1 MPRVTKASENP
12 QRTEGV
18 GLREETAENKSCLA
32 DVDVKLLEFDAMI
45 KKLSRRK
52 PGQLIKTIASLEDL
66 HLSIL
71 HTYMTTMEQ
80 TVLYSFNV
88 KARKVD
94 VEGFLS
100 AQAAIDAI
108 KSSMDLN
115 AMNIPVE
122 YVPPDSRGNVSEDER
137 RTGPYDYQMNSQTS
151 YGVVGN
157 SNEEKRVIEKAR
169 SLLNWLTERNFDKIK
184 DEIVQTIIRAS
195 PSAFVIKSLV
205 CFILDMAMVD
215 STANVLFARL
225 SVHLFHSLPPFPS
238 ADCHGEITT
247 FERLFLC
254 KCRMEL
260 EHSSP
265 ETDRHAPLVY
275 VDESDCWRFI
285 KTVRLLA
292 EIFKNRMLSQTTR
305 QSIIQVLMNPI
316 FPPERNTDSMNCFL
330 SFVGVLADF
339 QFCDENFKQLVQNSR
354 SRKEAEDALARN
366 EGALDLMKRLLES
379 YKEDKCKLHLHAQ
392 GLEQK
397 YQNESKLRRETECAL
412 AIERESIAKVRLR
425 LETLE
430 NEHNNLRLKAE
441 ELETNYTGELILRK
455 ESEIALDK
463 ERNELEAMTQ
473 VFETCKIEQENLT
486 SQVRTWQDKY
496 DQELSV
502 RKETE
507 DSLSRQKEELEI
519 VKGLL
524 EAYNQEADAMREE
537 RDSALQTVQELTR
550 KHLEER
556 QPPPSFFCPITQEVM
571 KDPHFAADGFTY
583 EAEAIKKWFSTGHDT
598 SPMTNLKLPHRNLVP
613 NRALRSAIQDLS

>member
-88 KARKVD
+88 KASFTFVCVD
-94 VEGFLS
+94 AFSGSPENKLTVSGSVSPFDNILFLN
-100 AQAAIDAI
+100 
-108 KSSMDLN
+108 LN
-115 AMNIPVE
+115 
-122 YVPPDSRGNVSEDER
+122 
-137 RTGPYDYQMNSQTS
+137 MNSQTS

-354 SRKEAEDALARN
+354 SWRAVTMNKSRKEAEDALARN

>member
-1 MPRVTKASENP
+1 M
-12 QRTEGV
+12 
-18 GLREETAENKSCLA
+18 
-32 DVDVKLLEFDAMI
+32 D
-45 KKLSRRK
+45 SRR
-52 PGQLIKTIASLEDL
+52 SL
-66 HLSIL
+66 
-71 HTYMTTMEQ
+71 
-80 TVLYSFNV
+80 
-88 KARKVD
+88 A
-94 VEGFLS
+94 
-100 AQAAIDAI
+100 
-108 KSSMDLN
+108 
-115 AMNIPVE
+115 
-122 YVPPDSRGNVSEDER
+122 
-137 RTGPYDYQMNSQTS
+137 QMNSQTS

-215 STANVLFARL
+215 STANVLSARL
-225 SVHLFHSLPPFPS
+225 SVHLFHSLPPFPT

-354 SRKEAEDALARN
+354 AVELESSYNEQVTLRKEAEDALARN

-412 AIERESIAKVRLR
+412 AIERESIAKVRLQ

-441 ELETNYTGELILRK
+441 ELESTYTDELILRK

-507 DSLSRQKEELEI
+507 DSLSRQKEELGI

-556 QPPPSFFCPITQEVM
+556 QPPPSFYCPITQEVM

-583 EAEAIKKWFSTGHDT
+583 EAEAIDKWFSTGHDT

>member
-1 MPRVTKASENP
+1 MK
-12 QRTEGV
+12 
-18 GLREETAENKSCLA
+18 
-32 DVDVKLLEFDAMI
+32 
-45 KKLSRRK
+45 
-52 PGQLIKTIASLEDL
+52 
-66 HLSIL
+66 
-71 HTYMTTMEQ
+71 
-80 TVLYSFNV
+80 
-88 KARKVD
+88 
-94 VEGFLS
+94 
-100 AQAAIDAI
+100 
-108 KSSMDLN
+108 
-115 AMNIPVE
+115 
-122 YVPPDSRGNVSEDER
+122 
-137 RTGPYDYQMNSQTS
+137 MNSQAS
-151 YGVVGN
+151 NGRVGN
-157 SNEEKRVIEKAR
+157 CSEEKRVLEKSR

-205 CFILDMAMVD
+205 CFIFDMAMVD

-238 ADCHGEITT
+238 ADSHGEITT

-265 ETDRHAPLVY
+265 DETDRHAPLVY

-305 QSIIQVLMNPI
+305 KCIIQVLMNPI
-316 FPPERNTDSMNCFL
+316 FPPERNIDAMNCFL
-330 SFVGVLADF
+330 SSVGVLADF
-339 QFCDENFKQLVQNSR
+339 QFCDENFKQLVQTSR
-354 SRKEAEDALARN
+354 AVELESRYNEQVTLRKEAEEALARN
-366 EGALDLMKRLLES
+366 KGALDLMKRLLES
-379 YKEDKCKLHLHAQ
+379 YKEDKCKLHLHSQ

-397 YQNESKLRRETECAL
+397 YQDESKIRKETECAL
-412 AIERESIAKVRLR
+412 GIERESIAKVRLR

-430 NEHNNLRLKAE
+430 NEYNNLRAKAE
-441 ELETNYTGELILRK
+441 ELESNYTDELILRK

-463 ERNELEAMTQ
+463 ERNEVEAMTQ
-473 VFETCKIEQENLT
+473 VFQTCKIEQENLA

-496 DQELSV
+496 EQELSV

-507 DSLSRQKEELEI
+507 DALSRQKEELEI

-537 RDSALQTVQELTR
+537 RDSALETVRELTR

-556 QPPPSFFCPITQEVM
+556 QPPPSFYCPITQEVM

-583 EAEAIKKWFSTGHDT
+583 EAEAIKKWFNTGHDT

-613 NRALRSAIQDLS
+613 NRALRSAIQDLMS

>member
-1 MPRVTKASENP
+1 
-12 QRTEGV
+12 
-18 GLREETAENKSCLA
+18 
-32 DVDVKLLEFDAMI
+32 
-45 KKLSRRK
+45 
-52 PGQLIKTIASLEDL
+52 
-66 HLSIL
+66 
-71 HTYMTTMEQ
+71 
-80 TVLYSFNV
+80 
-88 KARKVD
+88 
-94 VEGFLS
+94 
-100 AQAAIDAI
+100 
-108 KSSMDLN
+108 
-115 AMNIPVE
+115 
-122 YVPPDSRGNVSEDER
+122 
-137 RTGPYDYQMNSQTS
+137 MNSQTS

-225 SVHLFHSLPPFPS
+225 SVHLFHSLPPFPT

-260 EHSSP
+260 EHPSP

-354 SRKEAEDALARN
+354 AVELESSYNEQVTLRKEAEDALARN

-412 AIERESIAKVRLR
+412 AIERESIAKVRLQ

-441 ELETNYTGELILRK
+441 ELESNYTDELILRK

-613 NRALRSAIQDLS
+613 NRTLRSAIQDLS

>member
-1 MPRVTKASENP
+1 
-12 QRTEGV
+12 
-18 GLREETAENKSCLA
+18 
-32 DVDVKLLEFDAMI
+32 
-45 KKLSRRK
+45 
-52 PGQLIKTIASLEDL
+52 
-66 HLSIL
+66 
-71 HTYMTTMEQ
+71 
-80 TVLYSFNV
+80 
-88 KARKVD
+88 
-94 VEGFLS
+94 
-100 AQAAIDAI
+100 
-108 KSSMDLN
+108 
-115 AMNIPVE
+115 
-122 YVPPDSRGNVSEDER
+122 
-137 RTGPYDYQMNSQTS
+137 
-151 YGVVGN
+151 
-157 SNEEKRVIEKAR
+157 
-169 SLLNWLTERNFDKIK
+169 
-184 DEIVQTIIRAS
+184 
-195 PSAFVIKSLV
+195 
-205 CFILDMAMVD
+205 
-215 STANVLFARL
+215 
-225 SVHLFHSLPPFPS
+225 
-238 ADCHGEITT
+238 
-247 FERLFLC
+247 
-254 KCRMEL
+254 
-260 EHSSP
+260 
-265 ETDRHAPLVY
+265 
-275 VDESDCWRFI
+275 
-285 KTVRLLA
+285 
-292 EIFKNRMLSQTTR
+292 
-305 QSIIQVLMNPI
+305 MNPI

-354 SRKEAEDALARN
+354 AVELESSYNEQVTLRKEAEDALARN

-412 AIERESIAKVRLR
+412 AIERESIAKVRLQ

-441 ELETNYTGELILRK
+441 ELESTYTDELILRK

-507 DSLSRQKEELEI
+507 DSLSRQKEELGI

-556 QPPPSFFCPITQEVM
+556 QPPPSFYCPITQEVM

-583 EAEAIKKWFSTGHDT
+583 EAEAIDKWFSTGHDT